1 MTKKGKQRDSKHSSF
16 SYLLERTQLQ
26 KQSIFKILIF
36 LFTLCGKQ
44 LWIQ

>member
-1 MTKKGKQRDSKHSSF
+1 MTKKGIKEIASIHHFLIYWKG
-16 SYLLERTQLQ
+16 LKLQ